1 MAAAISS
8 NPAPSKSVTISSI
21 DCPGNSSARA
31 CSLAASSSGRRTAY
45 SFAVLAGAGAFFHRS
60 SKGLNFTSTP
70 PYQTT
75 ATGYYRP
82 RGPSIS
88 AQSKPRPI
96 NLPSSG
102 NSPHIGG
109 APNSTD
115 GAGGGAGGWRRNL
128 SGVFEYS
135 SRALGLVWST
145 NRALSITLAVLT
157 LIAGVLPAGVAYV
170 GAQIVDAVIHAAD
183 LHHRAGTTYLNNV
196 VRYVA
201 LEALLVA
208 ATAMAQRG
216 ISLAQS
222 LLRAQLGQ
230 RVNVMILEKALTLD
244 LTQFEDSEF
253 YDKLTRARRE
263 ASSRPLSLVMR
274 TFGLLQNA
282 ISLVSFGGLL
292 VRFSPWAVVL
302 LILAGLPA
310 FLAEAKFSGEAFRL
324 FRWRAP
330 ESRMQIYL
338 ESVLAREDYA
348 KEVKLFELGP
358 RFLDRYRDIFTRL
371 YREDRDLTLRRDAW
385 GFGLGLLG
393 TAALYGGYVWIA
405 AETVLGA
412 MTVGQMTMYLM
423 LFRQGQ
429 SAVSAALSAVSGLYE
444 DNLYLSNLFEYL
456 EQPVQGSSGTLTA
469 GPKPGDGIRFEDVE
483 FVYPDS
489 TAPALSHIDLH
500 VKPGESLALVGENG
514 SGKTTMIKLLTRLY
528 RPTSGRILLDGL
540 DLQEWDETVLR
551 RRIGVIFQDF
561 ARYQMLVGENIG
573 AGDERAFD
581 DEARWRSA
589 AMQGLAAEFVEA
601 LPSGYRTQ
609 LGKWFKDGRELSGG
623 QWQKIALARAF
634 MRNEADILVLDEP
647 TAAIDAAAE
656 AEVFEHFRELTR
668 NRIAIV
674 ISHRF
679 STVRM
684 ADQILVLDEGRIV
697 ERGSHDSLLA
707 EDGRYAKLFTLQAR
721 GYR

>member
-1 MAAAISS
+1 VRNGSGSALLGRAA
-8 NPAPSKSVTISSI
+8 PAADPA
-21 DCPGNSSARA
+21 GLQR
-31 CSLAASSSGRRTAY
+31 SLFGVFAY
-45 SFAVLAGAGAFFHRS
+45 SG
-60 SKGLNFTSTP
+60 
-70 PYQTT
+70 
-75 ATGYYRP
+75 
-82 RGPSIS
+82 
-88 AQSKPRPI
+88 
-96 NLPSSG
+96 
-102 NSPHIGG
+102 
-109 APNSTD
+109 
-115 GAGGGAGGWRRNL
+115 
-128 SGVFEYS
+128 
-135 SRALGLVWST
+135 
-145 NRALSITLAVLT
+145 RALSLVWTTGKPLSIALALLT
-157 LIAGVLPAGVAYV
+157 LVAGVLPAAVAYV

-183 LHHRAGTTYLNNV
+183 LHRHGGTTQLAHV
-196 VRYVA
+196 FRYVG

-208 ATAMAQRG
+208 ATSVAQRG

-274 TFGLLQNA
+274 TFGLLQNG

-292 VRFSPWAVVL
+292 IRFSPWAVVL

-338 ESVLAREDYA
+338 ESVLAREDTA

-358 RFLDRYRDIFTRL
+358 RLLDRYRDIFTRL

-385 GFGLGLLG
+385 GFGLGLVG
-393 TAALYGGYVWIA
+393 TATLYGGYLWIA

-429 SAVSAALSAVSGLYE
+429 TAVSAALSAVSGLYE
-444 DNLYLSNLFEYL
+444 DNLYLSNLYEYL
-456 EQPVQGSSGTLTA
+456 EQPIGSRGGHAKL
-469 GPKPGDGIRFEDVE
+469 GPSPGDGIRFEDVE
-483 FVYPDS
+483 FVYPGAG
-489 TAPALSHIDLH
+489 TPALSGIDLH
-500 VKPGESLALVGENG
+500 VRPGESLALVGQNG
-514 SGKTTMIKLLTRLY
+514 SGKTTLIKLLTRLY
-528 RPTSGRILLDGL
+528 QPTRGRILLDGL
-540 DLQEWDETVLR
+540 DLEKWDESTLR
-551 RRIGVIFQDF
+551 QRIGVIFQDF
-561 ARYQMLVGENIG
+561 ARYQMMVGENIG
-573 AGDERAFD
+573 AGDVRAFD

-589 AMQGLAAEFVEA
+589 AAQGLAAEFIDT
-601 LPSGYRTQ
+601 LPAGYHTQ

-647 TAAIDAAAE
+647 TAAIDAGAE

-684 ADQILVLDEGRIV
+684 TDQILVLEEGRIV
-697 ERGSHDSLLA
+697 ERGGHESLMA
-707 EDGRYAKLFTLQAR
+707 ADGRYAKLFTLQAR

>member
-1 MAAAISS
+1 LARR
-8 NPAPSKSVTISSI
+8 
-21 DCPGNSSARA
+21 SSA
-31 CSLAASSSGRRTAY
+31 
-45 SFAVLAGAGAFFHRS
+45 
-60 SKGLNFTSTP
+60 
-70 PYQTT
+70 
-75 ATGYYRP
+75 
-82 RGPSIS
+82 
-88 AQSKPRPI
+88 
-96 NLPSSG
+96 
-102 NSPHIGG
+102 
-109 APNSTD
+109 
-115 GAGGGAGGWRRNL
+115 L
-128 SGVFEYS
+128 SGGSPIPGSAAPATDPAGLQRSLFGVFDYS
-135 SRALGLVWST
+135 SRALALVWTT
-145 NRALSITLAVLT
+145 NKLLGIALALLT
-157 LIAGVLPAGVAYV
+157 LVAGVLPAAVAYV

-183 LHHRAGTTYLNNV
+183 LHRQGGTTLFSHV
-196 VRYVA
+196 FKYVG

-208 ATAMAQRG
+208 AISMAQRG

-244 LTQFEDSEF
+244 LRQFEDSEF

-282 ISLVSFGGLL
+282 VSLVSFGSLL

-310 FLAEAKFSGEAFRL
+310 FLAEAKFSVEAFRL

-338 ESVLAREDYA
+338 ESVLAREDTA

-358 RFLDRYRDIFTRL
+358 RLLDRYRDIFTRL

-393 TAALYGGYVWIA
+393 TATLYGGYAWIA

-429 SAVSAALSAVSGLYE
+429 TAVSAALSAVSGLYE
-444 DNLYLSNLFEYL
+444 DNLYLSNLYEYL
-456 EQPVQGSSGTLTA
+456 EQPVGRRGGDA
-469 GPKPGDGIRFEDVE
+469 KRGPSPGDGIRFEKVE
-483 FVYPDS
+483 FVYPGAV
-489 TAPALSHIDLH
+489 APALLGIELH
-500 VKPGESLALVGENG
+500 VRPGESLALVGQNG
-514 SGKTTMIKLLTRLY
+514 SGKTTLIKLLTRLY
-528 RPTSGRILLDGL
+528 QPTRGRILLDGL
-540 DLQEWDETVLR
+540 DLEEWDETTLR
-551 RRIGVIFQDF
+551 QRIGVIFQDF
-561 ARYQMLVGENIG
+561 ARYQMMVGENIG
-573 AGDERAFD
+573 AGDVRAFD
-581 DEARWRSA
+581 DEGRWRSA
-589 AMQGLAAEFVEA
+589 AAQGLAAEFVEN
-601 LPSGYRTQ
+601 LPAGYHTQ

-647 TAAIDAAAE
+647 TAAIDAGAE

-684 ADQILVLDEGRIV
+684 TDQILVLEEGRIV
-697 ERGSHDSLLA
+697 ERGSHESLMA
-707 EDGRYAKLFTLQAR
+707 ADGRYAKLFTLQAR

>member
-1 MAAAISS
+1 LAAHPIIS
-8 NPAPSKSVTISSI
+8 PEP
-21 DCPGNSSARA
+21 ARA
-31 CSLAASSSGRRTAY
+31 
-45 SFAVLAGAGAFFHRS
+45 
-60 SKGLNFTSTP
+60 
-70 PYQTT
+70 
-75 ATGYYRP
+75 
-82 RGPSIS
+82 
-88 AQSKPRPI
+88 
-96 NLPSSG
+96 
-102 NSPHIGG
+102 
-109 APNSTD
+109 
-115 GAGGGAGGWRRNL
+115 AGGGAFQRGLTGL
-128 SGVFEYS
+128 FEYS
-135 SRALGLVWST
+135 RRALELVWTTSRT
-145 NRALSITLAVLT
+145 LSITLAALTVL
-157 LIAGVLPAGVAYV
+157 AGVLPAGVAYV
-170 GAQIVDAVIHAAD
+170 GALIVDAVIHAAEM
-183 LHHRAGTTYLNNV
+183 HHRTGSTSLTNVLILVACEAVLVAGTSL
-196 VRYVA
+196 
-201 LEALLVA
+201 
-208 ATAMAQRG
+208 AQRG

-244 LTQFEDSEF
+244 MVQFEDSEF

-282 ISLVSFGGLL
+282 VSLISFGSLL

-302 LILAGLPA
+302 LVLAGLPA

-338 ESVLAREDYA
+338 ESVLAKDESA
-348 KEVKLFELGP
+348 KEVKLFQLGP
-358 RFLDRYRDIFTRL
+358 RFLDRYRQIFTRL
-371 YREDRDLTLRRDAW
+371 YSEDRDLTIRRDAW

-393 TAALYGGYVWIA
+393 TGALYGGYGWIA
-405 AETVLGA
+405 VETVLGA

-423 LFRQGQ
+423 LLRQGQ
-429 SAVSAALSAVSGLYE
+429 SAVSAALTAISGLYE

-456 EQPVQGSSGTLTA
+456 EQPVISPSGSLTQGPS
-469 GPKPGDGIRFEDVE
+469 PGDGIRFEGVE
-483 FVYPDS
+483 FVYPGANS
-489 TAPALSHIDLH
+489 PALAQIDLH
-500 VKPGESLALVGENG
+500 VRPGESLALVGQNG
-514 SGKTTMIKLLTRLY
+514 SGKTTLIKLLTRLY
-528 RPTSGRILLDGL
+528 QPTQGRILLDGL
-540 DLQEWDETVLR
+540 DLKEWDETTLR
-551 RRIGVIFQDF
+551 QRIGVIFQDF

-573 AGDERAFD
+573 AGDVRAFE

-589 AMQGLAAEFVEA
+589 ALQGLAAEFVEQ
-601 LPSGYRTQ
+601 LPLGYRTQ

-634 MRNEADILVLDEP
+634 MRSEADILVLDEP
-647 TAAIDAAAE
+647 TAAIDAGAE

-684 ADQILVLDEGRIV
+684 ADQILVLEEGRIV
-697 ERGSHDSLLA
+697 ERGSHEALMA
-707 EDGRYAKLFTLQAR
+707 ADGRYAKLFTLQAR

>member
-1 MAAAISS
+1 
-8 NPAPSKSVTISSI
+8 
-21 DCPGNSSARA
+21 
-31 CSLAASSSGRRTAY
+31 LAA
-45 SFAVLAGAGAFFHRS
+45 
-60 SKGLNFTSTP
+60 
-70 PYQTT
+70 
-75 ATGYYRP
+75 RP
-82 RGPSIS
+82 
-88 AQSKPRPI
+88 
-96 NLPSSG
+96 
-102 NSPHIGG
+102 SPHDAGLPLPGQG
-109 APNSTD
+109 APAAD
-115 GAGGGAGGWRRNL
+115 PGGLQRSL
-128 SGVFEYS
+128 FGVFAYS
-135 SRALGLVWST
+135 SRALALVWTT
-145 NRALSITLAVLT
+145 NKALSITLAVLT
-157 LIAGVLPAGVAYV
+157 LVAGVLPAAIAYV
-170 GAQIVDAVIHAAD
+170 GAQIVDAVIHAAE
-183 LHHRAGTTYLNNV
+183 LHRRTGAAPLTEV

-208 ATAMAQRG
+208 ATALAQRG

-282 ISLVSFGGLL
+282 VSLVSFGGLL
-292 VRFSPWAVVL
+292 IRFSPWAVVL

-338 ESVLAREDYA
+338 ESVLAREDTA

-358 RFLDRYRDIFTRL
+358 RLLDRYREIFTRL
-371 YREDRDLTLRRDAW
+371 YREDRDLTLRRDSW
-385 GFGLGLLG
+385 GFGLGLVG

-429 SAVSAALSAVSGLYE
+429 TAVSAALSAVSGLYE

-456 EQPVQGSSGTLTA
+456 EQPTGNRSGEGKR
-469 GPKPGDGIRFEDVE
+469 GPYPGDGIRFENVD
-483 FVYPDS
+483 FVYPGAN
-489 TAPALSHIDLH
+489 APALSGIDLH
-500 VKPGESLALVGENG
+500 VRPGESLALVGQNG
-514 SGKTTMIKLLTRLY
+514 SGKTTLIKLLTRLY
-528 RPTSGRILLDGL
+528 QPTRGRILLDGL
-540 DLQEWDETVLR
+540 DLREWDETTLR
-551 RRIGVIFQDF
+551 QRIGVIFQDF

-573 AGDERAFD
+573 AGDVRAFD

-589 AMQGLAAEFVEA
+589 AAQGLAAEFVDT
-601 LPSGYRTQ
+601 LPAGYHTQ

-647 TAAIDAAAE
+647 TAAIDAGAE

-684 ADQILVLDEGRIV
+684 TDQILVLEEGRIV
-697 ERGSHDSLLA
+697 ERGSHESLMA
-707 EDGRYAKLFTLQAR
+707 ADGRYAKLFTLQAR